1 MAEIT
6 LNNISKRY
14 PDGTVA
20 VDNVNLDIADGEFVI
35 LVGPSGCGKSTLLRM
50 IVGLED
56 ISGGELTIG
65 GKEVNNLAP
74 RDRNLAMVFQ
84 NYALYPH
91 LSVRENI
98 AFPLRMAKV
107 SESEVKQRVDEAAR
121 VLELDELL
129 ERKPGALSGG
139 QRQRVAMGRAI
150 VREPEAFLFDEPLS
164 NLDAKLRGQM
174 RTEISRLQKRFGTTT
189 VYVTHDQTE
198 AMTLGDRV
206 AVLRRG
212 VLQQV
217 GTPRELYNSPLNLFV
232 AGFIGSPSMN
242 FLPATLSGHRLSL
255 PIGDVDLPE
264 EMTSR
269 LSAHGGE
276 RTVIAGI
283 RPEHFEDASM
293 LGDEGRHGVTFPATI
308 DVIEWMG
315 SELYAYF
322 PVRAGRGQQAGLA
335 ELARELEQEGV
346 RTESDESQVV
356 ARLDPASRVR
366 ESVETQLWLD
376 VRRIHLFDPES
387 GENLTLPVAASGAAG
402 EQPAAGAVGGNGGVD
417 GSGVGGS
424 GVGGSGVGGS
434 GVGGAGDPLSKDDGD
449 DAGPRSGGAHR
460 AT

>member
-1 MAEIT
+1 
-6 LNNISKRY
+6 
-14 PDGTVA
+14 
-20 VDNVNLDIADGEFVI
+20 
-35 LVGPSGCGKSTLLRM
+35 
-50 IVGLED
+50 
-56 ISGGELTIG
+56 
-65 GKEVNNLAP
+65 
-74 RDRNLAMVFQ
+74 MVFQ

-107 SESEVKQRVDEAAR
+107 SDSEVKQRVDEAAR
-121 VLELDELL
+121 VLELGELL

-174 RTEISRLQKRFGTTT
+174 RTEIARLQKRFGTTT

-217 GTPRELYNSPLNLFV
+217 GTPRDLYNAPLNLFV

-264 EMTSR
+264 SLTSR
-269 LSAHGGE
+269 LPAQGGE

-283 RPEHFEDASM
+283 RPEHFEDASL
-293 LGDEGRHGVTFPATI
+293 LGEESRHGVTFPATI

-322 PVRAGRGQQAGLA
+322 PVRAGRGHAAGMA
-335 ELARELEQEGV
+335 ELARELDQEDV

-356 ARLDPASRVR
+356 ARLDPASQVR

-376 VRRIHLFDPES
+376 LRRIHLFDPES
-387 GENLTLPVAASGAAG
+387 GENLTLPAGADANGAAG
-402 EQPAAGAVGGNGGVD
+402 GHGAAGQPGAVGQQPQSGALGAGAAGGGV
-417 GSGVGGS
+417 G
-424 GVGGSGVGGS
+424 
-434 GVGGAGDPLSKDDGD
+434 GDPLSKDDGD